1 MSNVYSRVYATEKCR
16 RQLIVQGCGKQRGG
30 DDIIRKRDFK
40 LQYGWLYR
48 LMREKCVLR
57 TVIES
62 SVTQMTILKVK
73 LLVYLKI
80 TYIFTGCS

>member
-1 MSNVYSRVYATEKCR
+1 
-16 RQLIVQGCGKQRGG
+16 
-30 DDIIRKRDFK
+30 
-40 LQYGWLYR
+40 
-48 LMREKCVLR
+48 MREKCLLR